1 MSAYRLFRL
10 LRLFLAFGLWVF
22 VLSAFIVQQTVR
34 LILQEIRFHRLY
46 GNDWVQ
52 MYQKY
57 EEPLPQT
64 NFKIGLGI
72 TFVLAMGVVSL
83 WLYRRFALKK
93 SRHSRRRY

>member
-1 MSAYRLFRL
+1 MTGYGFFNLIR
-10 LRLFLAFGLWVF
+10 AFCVF
-22 VLSAFIVQQTVR
+22 AFVAVMGSFFIVQQTVL
-34 LILQEIRFHRLY
+34 LILQEVRFRRLY

-57 EEPLPQT
+57 EEPLSQT

-72 TFVLAMGVVSL
+72 SYVLAVFVFSW

-93 SRHSRRRY
+93 ARRSRRRY